1 MRIFGF
7 LIAQD
12 SKFAAQADHG
22 EAVGAVRRQFVFV
35 YDVLQGQIFY
45 GVNAYGRV
53 VRQNPN
59 AVPFFRQEH
68 AVVKSQFVSRA
79 EHTVRFYAAQL
90 GTLDLDAARK
100 MRAVDSDGNNLA
112 FPHVGS
118 ACDDLQRF
126 TAYINLADD

>member
-1 MRIFGF
+1 METLTFP
-7 LIAQD
+7 LMD
-12 SKFAAQADHG
+12 SSHSSTTISG
-22 EAVGAVRRQFVFV
+22 

-45 GVNAYGRV
+45 SVDAYRRV

-79 EHTVRFYAAQL
+79 EHAVRFYAAQL
-90 GTLDLDAARK
+90 GALDLDAAGK
-100 MRAVDSDGNNLA
+100 MSAVDGDGNDLP

-118 ACDDLQRF
+118 ARDDLQRF
-126 TAYINLADD
+126 TAYVDLADD